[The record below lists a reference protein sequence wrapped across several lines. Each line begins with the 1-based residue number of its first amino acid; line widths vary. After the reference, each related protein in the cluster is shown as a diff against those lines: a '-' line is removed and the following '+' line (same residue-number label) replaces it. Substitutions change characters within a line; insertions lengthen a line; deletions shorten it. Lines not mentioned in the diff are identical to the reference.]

1 MGQVRECHNMK
12 YTTMRAE
19 LREKHLDFK
28 VNLTNVIVDD
38 LGVYSKGL
46 REQVTTLL
54 VKNATR
60 RMLVNVRQ
68 NTILLHDINQAN
80 GMYYNL
86 FISLIFFCLVFN
98 LELTW

>member
-1 MGQVRECHNMK
+1 MK
-12 YTTMRAE
+12 YTAMRAE
-19 LREKHLDFK
+19 LREKHPEFK
-28 VNLTNVIVDD
+28 VNLTNVIVDV

-46 REQVTTLL
+46 GGQVTTLI

-60 RMLVNVRQ
+60 RMLANLRQ
-68 NTILLHDINQAN
+68 NTILLHDINQTN

-98 LELTW
+98 LEFTW

>member
-1 MGQVRECHNMK
+1 MK
-12 YTTMRAE
+12 YTAMRAE
-19 LREKHLDFK
+19 LGEKHLDFK
-28 VNLTNVIVDD
+28 VNLTNVIVDV
-38 LGVYSKGL
+38 LEVYSKGL

-60 RMLVNVRQ
+60 RMLANVRQ

-86 FISLIFFCLVFN
+86 FISLIFFV
-98 LELTW
+98 